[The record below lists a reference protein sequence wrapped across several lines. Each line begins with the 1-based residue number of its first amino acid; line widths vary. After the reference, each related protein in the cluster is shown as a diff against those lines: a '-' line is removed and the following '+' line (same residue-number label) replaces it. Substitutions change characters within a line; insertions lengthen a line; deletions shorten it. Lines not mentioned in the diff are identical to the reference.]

1 MSRWEVKIAGF
12 GGQGIILAGYLLG
25 KAAAVYDRR
34 HATMVQSYGPEARG
48 SACASQVIIADE
60 PISYPYV
67 TEPDVLIAM
76 SQEAYTRFAAEVK
89 PGGLLLIERD
99 LVALDMMRSDLAR
112 PGEDGVRLHALPATK
127 IAEELGH
134 RIVANIVMLGFLCA
148 LAPIVSLSGMKEALR
163 SSLPKSAIELN
174 LMAFE
179 AGYARGLQV
188 GYNLAGNPSQRKEGV

>member
-60 PISYPYV
+60 PIYYPYV

-76 SQEAYTRFAAEVK
+76 SQEAYMKFAAEVK

-99 LVALDMMRSDLAR
+99 LVALDTGRSDFVR
-112 PGEDGVRLHALPATK
+112 SGVRLHALSATK

-148 LAPIVSLSGMKEALR
+148 LAPIVSPSGMKEALR

-174 LMAFE
+174 LLAFE
-179 AGYARGLQV
+179 TGYERGLQV
-188 GYNLAGNPSQRKEGV
+188 GYNLAGNPS

>member
-48 SACASQVIIADE
+48 SACNSQVIIADE
-60 PISYPYV
+60 PIYYPYL

-76 SQEAYTRFAAEVK
+76 SQEAYARFAPEVK
-89 PGGLLLIERD
+89 PGGLVIIERD
-99 LVALDMMRSDLAR
+99 LVALDAGRLRDEESR
-112 PGEDGVRLHALPATK
+112 ENTVRLYALPATK
-127 IAEELGH
+127 IAEALGH

-148 LAPIVSLSGMKEALR
+148 LAPIVSPSGMREAVR

-179 AGYARGLQV
+179 AGYERGRLSESADDRV
-188 GYNLAGNPSQRKEGV
+188 

>member
-12 GGQGIILAGYLLG
+12 GGQGIVLAGYLLG

-48 SACASQVIIADE
+48 SACVSQVIIADE
-60 PISYPYV
+60 PIYYPYV
-67 TEPDVLIAM
+67 TEPDVVVAM
-76 SQEAYTRFAAEVK
+76 SQEAYTKFAAEVK
-89 PGGLLLIERD
+89 PNGLLLVERD
-99 LVALDMMRSDLAR
+99 LVALDTVRLDFARS
-112 PGEDGVRLHALPATK
+112 GGNGVRLHALSATK

-148 LAPIVSLSGMKEALR
+148 LAPLVSPSGMKEALR

-174 LMAFE
+174 LMAFD
-179 AGYARGLQV
+179 AGYERGLQV
-188 GYNLAGNPSQRKEGV
+188 RI

>member
-48 SACASQVIIADE
+48 SACNSQVIIADE
-60 PISYPYV
+60 PIYYPYL

-76 SQEAYTRFAAEVK
+76 SQEAYARFAPEVK
-89 PGGLLLIERD
+89 PGGLVLIERD
-99 LVALDMMRSDLAR
+99 LVAPDAGRLRDEG
-112 PGEDGVRLHALPATK
+112 PGEDTVRLYALPATK

-148 LAPIVSLSGMKEALR
+148 LAPIVSPSGMREAVR

-179 AGYARGLQV
+179 AGYERGRLSRSADDRV
-188 GYNLAGNPSQRKEGV
+188 

>member
-60 PISYPYV
+60 PIYYPYV

-99 LVALDMMRSDLAR
+99 LVALDTDVAR
-112 PGEDGVRLHALPATK
+112 PDGDGVRLHAISATK

-148 LAPIVSLSGMKEALR
+148 LAPIVSSSGMKEALR

-174 LMAFE
+174 LLAFE
-179 AGYARGLQV
+179 AGYERGLQV
-188 GYNLAGNPSQRKEGV
+188 GYNLAGNPSQRREGL

>member
-1 MSRWEVKIAGF
+1 MNRWEVKIAGF

-34 HATMVQSYGPEARG
+34 HATMVQAYGPEARG
-48 SACASQVIIADE
+48 SACSSQVIIADE
-60 PISYPYV
+60 PIYYPYV

-76 SQEAYTRFAAEVK
+76 SQEAYTRFAPDVK
-89 PGGLLLIERD
+89 SDGLVLVERD
-99 LVALDMMRSDLAR
+99 LVALEKGLLDHMPSGRDA
-112 PGEDGVRLHALPATK
+112 VRLYALPATK

-179 AGYARGLQV
+179 AGYERGRS
-188 GYNLAGNPSQRKEGV
+188 SQLIRAQI